1 MLYHNF
7 ITDFETKIN
16 LLKLAHFAVIVSR
29 QYSEKEAAINYLE
42 EVIEKLQATKEQ
54 LPSPIWRR
62 MVLVYLSKFL
72 INQALEV
79 LQMALTSL
87 PLRVAPYVRVI
98 IFILNIR
105 ELRAF
110 ILILARMIRIYLNVL
125 ALWLLFLLFASW
137 VAYVTFED
145 TQEGKL
151 VFTSYGT
158 TLHQM
163 FVLFTISNNLDVWIL
178 AYKASRWYYFF
189 FYLNFAYFILIFM
202 LISILIFD

>member
-1 MLYHNF
+1 MFWFNF
-7 ITDFETKIN
+7 QVIR
-16 LLKLAHFAVIVSR
+16 LLILVAD
-29 QYSEKEAAINYLE
+29 L
-42 EVIEKLQATKEQ
+42 
-54 LPSPIWRR
+54 
-62 MVLVYLSKFL
+62 LVYAFYLSL
-72 INQALEV
+72 V
-79 LQMALTSL
+79 ALTSL
-87 PLRVAPYVRVI
+87 QLRVAPYVRVI

-110 ILILARMIRIYLNVL
+110 ILILTRMIGIYLNVL

-163 FVLFTISNNLDVWIL
+163 FVLFTISNNPDVWIL
-178 AYKASRWYYFF
+178 ACKASRWCYF
-189 FYLNFAYFILIFM
+189 FYLFNFCLLYFDFHVNFYINFWLINYFYIILLFINEFCV
-202 LISILIFD
+202 LSNCRK